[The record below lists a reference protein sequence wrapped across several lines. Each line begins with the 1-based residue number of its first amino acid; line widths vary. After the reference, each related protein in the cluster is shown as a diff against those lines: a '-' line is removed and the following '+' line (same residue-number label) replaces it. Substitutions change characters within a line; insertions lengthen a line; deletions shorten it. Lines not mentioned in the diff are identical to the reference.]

1 MDFIYQYLFFL
12 AKAVTFVIAFG
23 AVIALVVNARHKKT
37 NKQGTMELLDLSE
50 QYHEMKKDM
59 QMRCLDEDQLKA
71 WCKSEKKQAK
81 ITAKQ
86 KKAEAKKGI
95 SNETDNKQKSRLF
108 VISFKGSVD
117 AHEVESLRQEITAVL
132 AIAQADDEVL
142 IKLESPGGVVH
153 GYGLAAS
160 QLDRI
165 KQRGLRL
172 TVAIDKVAAS
182 GGYMMACVANKIV
195 SAPFAIVGSIGV
207 VAQIPN
213 INRLLKKHDV
223 DIELH
228 TAGEFKRTLTVLGEN
243 SEQGREKFK
252 QDLNETHGLFKDFV
266 SQHRPTLDI
275 NNVATGE
282 YWFGIQAKQKGL
294 VDEITTSD
302 DLILQHIE
310 DKQILAVHYIQ
321 RKKLAERLS
330 LSMAEAADRLFL
342 RWWQRGQKPLL

>member
-12 AKAVTFVIAFG
+12 AKTFTFVVAVG
-23 AVIALVVNARHKKT
+23 AIIVLVVMARQKKSA
-37 NKQGTMELLDLSE
+37 KHGTMELIDLSE

-59 QMRCLDEDQLKA
+59 QMRSLDEEQLKV
-71 WCKSEKKQAK
+71 WCKAEKKQAK
-81 ITAKQ
+81 IEAKQ
-86 KKAEAKKGI
+86 KKAAAHDEAGK
-95 SNETDNKQKSRLF
+95 KQKSRLF
-108 VISFKGSVD
+108 VIDFKGSVD
-117 AHEVESLRQEITAVL
+117 AREVEPLRHEITAVL
-132 AIAQADDEVL
+132 AIAQSDDEVL
-142 IKLESPGGVVH
+142 IKIESPGGVVH

-165 KQRGLRL
+165 KQRGLPL

-182 GGYMMACVANKIV
+182 GGYMMACVANRIV

-213 INRLLKKHDV
+213 INRLLKKHDI

-228 TAGEFKRTLTVLGEN
+228 TAGDFKRTLTVLGEN

-266 SQHRPTLDI
+266 SQHRPDLDI
-275 NNVATGE
+275 NSVATGE
-282 YWFGIQAKQKGL
+282 YWFGTQAKQKGL
-294 VDEITTSD
+294 VDDISTSD

-310 DKQILAVHYIQ
+310 DKQILSIHYVQ
-321 RKKLAERLS
+321 RKKLVDKLS
-330 LSMAEAADRLFL
+330 LSMVEAVDRLFL